1 MMARIPEPI
10 VALVL
15 NDGASSDSQ
24 LAIYSQV
31 CKTWRKAAVDT
42 VVQHAMNGI
51 LAVVNPTRRLGSS
64 RGGECS
70 PVQDLLLTD
79 MAKML
84 VLRRMENSRK
94 QNDDN
99 INVNH
104 HPNKQGRFCLAW
116 FAPSG
121 IQMTN
126 ILLEDED
133 SMEWSDELGRLATP
147 IVQCCHEWRGYRSP
161 LEVLRPFGYDD
172 KFVSVSFYF

>member
-1 MMARIPEPI
+1 MARIPEPI

-126 ILLEDED
+126 ILLEGED
-133 SMEWSDELGRLATP
+133 NMEWSDELGRLATP
-147 IVQCCHEWRGYRSP
+147 IAQCCHEWRGYRSP